1 MSWIK
6 VISLNILIIFSF
18 IGMILL
24 APPILYSIFKIVS
37 EIKNNSTNI
46 DTNIDKKT
54 KLDIYNDTSWA
65 EKHFSEFAELSTTY
79 YDYITWRR
87 DDFTGETINISNGVR
102 TTSIPQIENNDI
114 PDYYFFGG
122 STTWGSGVNDA
133 NTYPSLFAERLKTRV
148 HNFGETGYIA
158 RQSLAYLNNFLIVNS
173 INNMSG
179 SHVVFYDGVNDV
191 IHRCRS
197 EINDLGTVRE
207 KQIQKKL
214 SLKKFNLNPAYSFS
228 KLFEQLKDFLQAA
241 IQKINKKNTQ
251 KLVKQFYNCSSN
263 PDRAEEIA
271 RTLVETWQTASDLV
285 TKRGGNFTA
294 ILQPVAFI
302 GDPDINYL
310 GLTSDK
316 DLAMGVQ
323 YKAVYPLI
331 RHFAKAK
338 NIDFVDLSLVYDK
351 CDNCYIDYCH
361 ASPQGHKILVENLV
375 HKLAR

>member
-6 VISLNILIIFSF
+6 VIFLNILITFSL

-24 APPILYSIFKIVS
+24 APPILFSIYKIVS
-37 EIKNNSTNI
+37 EIHNNSTNI
-46 DTNIDKKT
+46 DKRA
-54 KLDIYNDTSWA
+54 KLNIYNDISWA
-65 EKHFSEFAELSTTY
+65 EKHFFEFAKLSTTY

-102 TTSIPQIENNDI
+102 ITSTSQIENNDI
-114 PDYYFFGG
+114 PDYFFFGG
-122 STTWGSGVNDA
+122 STTWGTGVNDA
-133 NTYPSLFAERLKTRV
+133 NTYPSLFAKRLATRV

-173 INNMSG
+173 INDISG
-179 SHVVFYDGVNDV
+179 KHVIFYDGVNDV
-191 IHRCRS
+191 SHRCRK
-197 EINDLGTVRE
+197 EIHDLGTARE
-207 KQIQKKL
+207 KQLQEKL
-214 SLKKFNLNPAYSFS
+214 ISNARFSFS
-228 KLFEQLKDFLQAA
+228 KLFAQLKDFLQAA

-251 KLVKQFYNCSSN
+251 ELVEQFYNCSSN

-271 RTLVETWQTASDLV
+271 RSLVETWQTASDLV

-310 GLTSDK
+310 DLTSANDF
-316 DLAMGVQ
+316 AMGMQ

-331 RHFAKAK
+331 RQFAKAK
-338 NIDFVDLSLVYDK
+338 NIDFVDLSFVYDK
-351 CDNCYIDYCH
+351 CNNCYIDFCH
-361 ASPQGHKILVENLV
+361 VGPQGHKILVESLV
-375 HKLAR
+375 QKLAR